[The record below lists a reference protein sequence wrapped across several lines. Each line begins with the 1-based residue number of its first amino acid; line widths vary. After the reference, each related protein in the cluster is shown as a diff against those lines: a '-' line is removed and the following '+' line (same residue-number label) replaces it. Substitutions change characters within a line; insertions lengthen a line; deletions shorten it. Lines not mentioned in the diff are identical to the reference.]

1 MSYCVHCGVELDETA
16 MACPLCHTPVI
27 DPGHPVDRDAPRP
40 YPTEKANIEP
50 ASRGEVALLLTAMFA
65 SVALCC
71 GILNLFLHTQ
81 RMWSMYVI
89 GAAVMLWVWL
99 VPPLLMKK
107 LALWLRLL
115 ADALAVGVY
124 VFLIS
129 IDLGGLNWFLGLAL
143 PIILLGTAIV
153 VGLGILL
160 RDGGRS
166 ILSSITL
173 TIGGLG
179 LFLFGAEFF
188 IDFWA
193 DHTWEPTWSIVIVAV
208 CVALM
213 IPLVVV
219 RRIPNL
225 REEVRR
231 RFHI

>member
-1 MSYCVHCGVELDETA
+1 
-16 MACPLCHTPVI
+16 
-27 DPGHPVDRDAPRP
+27 
-40 YPTEKANIEP
+40 
-50 ASRGEVALLLTAMFA
+50 
-65 SVALCC
+65 
-71 GILNLFLHTQ
+71 
-81 RMWSMYVI
+81 MYVI

-166 ILSSITL
+166 
-173 TIGGLG
+173 
-179 LFLFGAEFF
+179 
-188 IDFWA
+188 
-193 DHTWEPTWSIVIVAV
+193 
-208 CVALM
+208 
-213 IPLVVV
+213 
-219 RRIPNL
+219 
-225 REEVRR
+225 
-231 RFHI
+231 